1 MANLNT
7 GYIFRCDKTWFDIPE
22 FNELVFK
29 WWLEFQL
36 SGDIGTSWH
45 EKMKFMRRKIRGRCK
60 NFLGK
65 KRKLKQNLLST
76 IQKLEKIKDYRDFIN
91 EEATMWLETK
101 SQLDDIYLE
110 EEKYWHERSRDQW
123 LKDGDNNTSYF
134 HRVTSNKKKKILILN
149 LEIEGQ
155 MSDSIPQIEQHIIDF
170 YKHLFGERN
179 VQQAFLY
186 DNF

>member
-1 MANLNT
+1 
-7 GYIFRCDKTWFDIPE
+7 
-22 FNELVFK
+22 
-29 WWLEFQL
+29 
-36 SGDIGTSWH
+36 
-45 EKMKFMRRKIRGRCK
+45 
-60 NFLGK
+60 
-65 KRKLKQNLLST
+65 LKQTLLST

-134 HRVTSNKKKKILILN
+134 HRVTSNKKKKNLILN